1 MDTNNELTIFDCYAR
16 RMAVTAASTAQPHE
30 SGLPTVT
37 AVIVSYRSRRTIGAA
52 LESIRA
58 SAESGLLRPVLVDN
72 DSKDGTADYVRTD
85 FPWVKCIDAGGNL
98 GFGRGCN
105 LGFEHV
111 ETPYVL
117 FLNPDATLPEEAL
130 QKLLAFMEARPR
142 VGMCAPSIQEAD
154 GSMQVAGVLPTPG
167 GLIREALGLRA
178 YPTMREIHA
187 GAEPF
192 QTNWLCGA
200 ILLAR
205 SDVFRAVGGFDPRFF
220 LYFEETDLCRNIMN
234 EGFELWA
241 VGAAR
246 AEHECGASTRQLG
259 ASMAEQCISEHFYQS
274 RFYYLSKHHGRLS
287 ATLAELGAIPLLGL
301 RTLLK
306 RALGRGADGSLKQR
320 LGGPLLQYPERV
332 ELP

>member
-1 MDTNNELTIFDCYAR
+1 
-16 RMAVTAASTAQPHE
+16 MAMTPASTAETTQP
-30 SGLPTVT
+30 GLPTVT
-37 AVIVSYRSRRTIGAA
+37 AVIVSYRSQRTIGAA
-52 LESIRA
+52 LESIR
-58 SAESGLLRPVLVDN
+58 SSHESGLLRALLVDN
-72 DSKDGTADYVRTD
+72 DGQDGTAEHVREQ

-130 QKLLAFMEARPR
+130 QSLVDFMEARPK
-142 VGMCAPSIQEAD
+142 VGMCAPSIQESD
-154 GSMQVAGVLPTPG
+154 GAMQVAGVLPTPG

-178 YPTMREIHA
+178 YPAMREIEA

-205 SDVFRAVGGFDPRFF
+205 SEVFRAVGGFDPRFF

-246 AEHECGASTRQLG
+246 AEHECGASTQQLG
-259 ASMAEQCISEHFYQS
+259 AAMAERCVSEHFYKS
-274 RFYYLSKHHGRLS
+274 RFYYLSKHHGRLP
-287 ATLAELGAIPLLGL
+287 ATLAELGVIPLLGL

-306 RALGRGADGSLKQR
+306 RALGRGDDGALWQR

-332 ELP
+332 ELS